1 MVEIKLT
8 KIGITEKKNDNF
20 SEWYTQVVTRAELV
34 DYSSV
39 KGFIILREYGFS
51 IWENIQ
57 SILDKE
63 FKKDNTKNA
72 YFPLLIPESL
82 LNRESDHFKGFTPEV
97 FWVTK
102 TGDNDIENKLAIR
115 PTSETIAYE
124 SYSKWIK
131 SWRDLPLKLNFW
143 NSVLRAE
150 IKDTKPFIRTSEFL
164 WQEGHTVHETKED
177 ATKQV
182 DFMLKLYKNFV
193 NEYLALPILTGRK
206 SDKEKFVGADYTLTL
221 EGIMPDGKA
230 LQMGTSH
237 HLGQNFSK
245 PFDINFLGK
254 DEKQHFT
261 WQTSWGVSWRL
272 IGALIMIHGDDKGL
286 ILPPKIAPIQVVI
299 IPIYYDEVKKKEIL
313 SVIEDIT
320 KQLDGKGIR
329 SYADSSENHTPGW
342 KFNQWEMKGVPI
354 RIEIGPKDLE
364 NNSLVVVK
372 RTSRDKKNI
381 TINDNLSDHIL
392 KELNTIQDELFE
404 SAKKK
409 HNEMIH
415 RIEDYN
421 ELCSKLNSEGGFV
434 KSVWCGNRECE
445 DKIKD
450 KTGADIRLIEDEII
464 DSACIVCRKN
474 ATNAVYF
481 AKSY

>member
-1 MVEIKLT
+1 MV
-8 KIGITEKKNDNF
+8 KIGITEKKDENF
-20 SEWYTQVVTRAELV
+20 SEWYTQTVLKAELI
-34 DYSSV
+34 DYSQV

-57 SILDKE
+57 AVLDKK
-63 FKKDNTKNA
+63 FKKDGTKNA

-82 LNRESDHFKGFTPEV
+82 LNREADHFKGFTPEV

-102 TGDNDIENKLAIR
+102 TGNNDIENKLAIR

-124 SYSKWIK
+124 SYAKWIK

-164 WQEGHTVHETKED
+164 WQEGHTVHETKDD
-177 ATKQV
+177 ATQQV
-182 DFMLKLYKNFV
+182 EFMLELYKKFV
-193 NEYLALPILTGRK
+193 NEYLALPILTGKK

-245 PFDINFLGK
+245 PFEISFLGK
-254 DEKQHFT
+254 DEEQHFA

-272 IGALIMIHGDDKGL
+272 MGALIMTHGDDKGL
-286 ILPPKIAPIQVVI
+286 ILPPKIAPIQIVI
-299 IPIYYDEVKKKEIL
+299 IPIYYDDVKKNEIL
-313 SVIEDIT
+313 TVIADIVE
-320 KQLDGKGIR
+320 KLDSKGIR
-329 SYADSSENHTPGW
+329 SYVDSSEQHTPGW

-354 RIEIGPKDLE
+354 RIEIGPKDLD
-364 NNSLVVVK
+364 NNSFVIVK
-372 RTSRDKKNI
+372 RNSRDKKNI
-381 TINDNLSDHIL
+381 SINENPVDHIV
-392 KELNTIQDELFE
+392 KELDVIQDELFE
-404 SAKKK
+404 IAKSK
-409 HNEMIH
+409 HEDMISNSTN
-415 RIEDYN
+415 YK
-421 ELCSKLNSEGGFV
+421 ELCEILNNERGFV
-434 KSVWCGNRECE
+434 KVDWCGDRDCE
-445 DKIKD
+445 DKVKD
-450 KTGADIRLIEDEII
+450 ETGADIRLIENENVN
-464 DSACIVCRKN
+464 SVCIVCEKI
-474 ATNAVYF
+474 ATNSVYF

>member
-1 MVEIKLT
+1 MV
-8 KIGITEKKNDNF
+8 KIGITEKKDENF
-20 SEWYTQVVTRAELV
+20 SEWYTQTVLKAELI
-34 DYSSV
+34 DYSQV

-57 SILDKE
+57 SILDKK
-63 FKKDNTKNA
+63 FKKDGTKNA

-82 LNRESDHFKGFTPEV
+82 LNKESEHFKGFTPEV

-124 SYSKWIK
+124 SYAKWIK

-164 WQEGHTVHETKED
+164 WQEGHTAHETKEE
-177 ATKQV
+177 AEKQV
-182 DFMLKLYKNFV
+182 NVMLKLYKDFV
-193 NEYLALPILTGRK
+193 NEYLALPILTGKK

-237 HLGQNFSK
+237 QLGQNFSK
-245 PFDINFLGK
+245 PFEISFLGK
-254 DEKQHFT
+254 DEEQHFV

-272 IGALIMIHGDDKGL
+272 MGALIMIHGDDKGL

-299 IPIYYDEVKKKEIL
+299 IPIYYDEGKKNEIIK
-313 SVIEDIT
+313 VIEKI
-320 KQLDGKGIR
+320 KEQLDEKGVR
-329 SYADSSENHTPGW
+329 SYVDSSEQHTPGW

-354 RIEIGPKDLE
+354 RVEIGPKDLD

-372 RTSRDKKNI
+372 RNSRDKKNI
-381 TINDNLSDHIL
+381 AISDNPADSII
-392 KELNTIQDELFE
+392 KELEVIQDELFE
-404 SAKKK
+404 SAKMK
-409 HNEMIH
+409 HSEMIFKSD
-415 RIEDYN
+415 EYN
-421 ELCSKLNSEGGFV
+421 ELCNRLTNDKGFI
-434 KSVWCGNRECE
+434 KSAWCGSRECE

-450 KTGADIRLIEDEII
+450 ETGADVRLIEDEAI
-464 DSACIVCRKN
+464 SSSCIVCGNN
-474 ATNAVYF
+474 ATNSVYF

>member
-1 MVEIKLT
+1 MV
-8 KIGITEKKNDNF
+8 KIGITEKKDENF
-20 SEWYTQVVTRAELV
+20 SEWYTQTVLKAELI
-34 DYSSV
+34 DYSQV

-63 FKKDNTKNA
+63 FKKDGTKNA

-102 TGDNDIENKLAIR
+102 TGDSDIENKLAIR

-124 SYSKWIK
+124 SYAKWIK

-164 WQEGHTVHETKED
+164 WQEGHTVHETEED
-177 ATKQV
+177 AIQQV
-182 DFMLKLYKNFV
+182 EFMLKLYKKFV
-193 NEYLALPILTGRK
+193 NEYLAVPILTGKK

-245 PFDINFLGK
+245 PFEISFLGK
-254 DEKQHFT
+254 DEEQHFA

-272 IGALIMIHGDDKGL
+272 MGALIMTHGDDKGL

-299 IPIYYDEVKKKEIL
+299 IPIYYDDGKKNEIL
-313 SVIEDIT
+313 GVINDIVE
-320 KQLDGKGIR
+320 KFDSNNIR
-329 SYADSSENHTPGW
+329 SYVDSSEQHTPGW

-372 RTSRDKKNI
+372 RNSKDKKNI
-381 TINDNLSDHIL
+381 SINKNPVDQIVR
-392 KELNTIQDELFE
+392 ELDIMQDELFE
-404 SAKKK
+404 TAKSKQSK
-409 HNEMIH
+409 MIY
-415 RIEDYN
+415 ESNNYK
-421 ELCSKLNSEGGFV
+421 ELCERLNKERGFV
-434 KSVWCGNRECE
+434 KVDWCGNRDCE
-445 DKIKD
+445 DKVKD
-450 KTGADIRLIEDEII
+450 ETGADIRLIEDENIN
-464 DSACIVCRKN
+464 SLCIVCEKN
-474 ATNAVYF
+474 ATNSVYF

>member
-1 MVEIKLT
+1 MV
-8 KIGITEKKNDNF
+8 KIGITEKKDENF
-20 SEWYTQVVTRAELV
+20 SEWYTQTVLKAELI
-34 DYSSV
+34 DYSQV

-57 SILDKE
+57 AVLDKK
-63 FKKDNTKNA
+63 FKKDGTKNA

-82 LNRESDHFKGFTPEV
+82 LNREADHFKGFTPEV

-102 TGDNDIENKLAIR
+102 TGNNDIENKLAIR

-124 SYSKWIK
+124 SYAKWIK

-164 WQEGHTVHETKED
+164 WQEGHTVHETKDD
-177 ATKQV
+177 ATQQV
-182 DFMLKLYKNFV
+182 EFMLELYKRFV
-193 NEYLALPILTGRK
+193 NEYLALPILTGKK

-245 PFDINFLGK
+245 PFEISFLGK
-254 DEKQHFT
+254 DEEQHFA

-272 IGALIMIHGDDKGL
+272 MGALIMTHGDDKGL
-286 ILPPKIAPIQVVI
+286 ILPPKIAPIQIVI
-299 IPIYYDEVKKKEIL
+299 IPIYYDDAKKNEIL
-313 SVIEDIT
+313 TVIADIVE
-320 KQLDGKGIR
+320 KLDSKGIR
-329 SYADSSENHTPGW
+329 SYVDSSEQHTPGW

-354 RIEIGPKDLE
+354 SIEIGPKDLD
-364 NNSLVVVK
+364 NNSLVIVK
-372 RTSRDKKNI
+372 RNSRDKKNI
-381 TINDNLSDHIL
+381 SINENPVDHIV
-392 KELNTIQDELFE
+392 KELDVIQDELFE
-404 SAKKK
+404 IAKSK
-409 HNEMIH
+409 HEDMISNSTN
-415 RIEDYN
+415 YK
-421 ELCSKLNSEGGFV
+421 ELCEILNNERGFV
-434 KSVWCGNRECE
+434 KVDWCGDRDCE
-445 DKIKD
+445 DKVKD
-450 KTGADIRLIEDEII
+450 ETGADIRLIENENVN
-464 DSACIVCRKN
+464 SVCIVCEKI
-474 ATNAVYF
+474 ATNSVYF

>member
-1 MVEIKLT
+1 MDRKLV
-8 KIGITEKKNDNF
+8 KIGITEKKDENF
-20 SEWYTQVVTRAELV
+20 SEWYTQTVLKAELI
-34 DYSSV
+34 DYSQV

-57 SILDKE
+57 AILDKE
-63 FKKDNTKNA
+63 FKKDGTKNA

-82 LNRESDHFKGFTPEV
+82 LNREADHFKGFTPEV

-102 TGDNDIENKLAIR
+102 TGDSDIENKLAIR

-124 SYSKWIK
+124 SYAKWIK

-164 WQEGHTVHETKED
+164 WQEGHTAHETKEE
-177 ATKQV
+177 AEKQV
-182 DFMLKLYKNFV
+182 NVMLKLYKDFV
-193 NEYLALPILTGRK
+193 NEYLALPILTGKK

-237 HLGQNFSK
+237 QLGQNFSK
-245 PFDINFLGK
+245 PFEISFLGK
-254 DEKQHFT
+254 DEKQHFV

-272 IGALIMIHGDDKGL
+272 MGALIMIHGDDKGL

-299 IPIYYDEVKKKEIL
+299 IPIYYDEGKKNEIIK
-313 SVIEDIT
+313 VIEKI
-320 KQLDGKGIR
+320 KEQLDEKGVR
-329 SYADSSENHTPGW
+329 SYVDSSEQHTPGW

-354 RIEIGPKDLE
+354 RVEIGPKDLD
-364 NNSLVVVK
+364 NDSLVVVK
-372 RTSRDKKNI
+372 RNSRDKKNI
-381 TINDNLSDHIL
+381 AISDNPADSII
-392 KELNTIQDELFE
+392 KELEVIQEELFE
-404 SAKKK
+404 SAKMK
-409 HNEMIH
+409 HSEMIFKSD
-415 RIEDYN
+415 EYN
-421 ELCSKLNSEGGFV
+421 ELCNRLTNDRGFI
-434 KSVWCGNRECE
+434 KSAWCGSRECE

-450 KTGADIRLIEDEII
+450 ETGADVRLIEDEAV
-464 DSACIVCRKN
+464 SSSCIVCGN
-474 ATNAVYF
+474 DATNSVYF

>member
-1 MVEIKLT
+1 MDRKLV
-8 KIGITEKKNDNF
+8 KIGITEKKDENF
-20 SEWYTQVVTRAELV
+20 SEWYTQTVLKAELI
-34 DYSSV
+34 DYSQV

-57 SILDKE
+57 AILDKE
-63 FKKDNTKNA
+63 FKKDGTKNA

-82 LNRESDHFKGFTPEV
+82 LNREAEHFKGFTPEV

-102 TGDNDIENKLAIR
+102 TGDSDIENKLAIR

-124 SYSKWIK
+124 SYAKWIK

-164 WQEGHTVHETKED
+164 WQEGHTVHETEED
-177 ATKQV
+177 ATQQV
-182 DFMLKLYKNFV
+182 EFMLRLYKKFV
-193 NEYLALPILTGRK
+193 NEYLALPILTGKK

-245 PFDINFLGK
+245 PFEISFLGK
-254 DEKQHFT
+254 DEEQHFA

-272 IGALIMIHGDDKGL
+272 MGALIMTHGDDKGL
-286 ILPPKIAPIQVVI
+286 ILPPKIAPIQIVI
-299 IPIYYDEVKKKEIL
+299 IPIYYDDVKKNEIL
-313 SVIEDIT
+313 AVIEDIVA
-320 KQLDGKGIR
+320 KLDSKNIR
-329 SYADSSENHTPGW
+329 SYVDSSDQHTPGW

-354 RIEIGPKDLE
+354 RMEIGPKDLE
-364 NNSLVVVK
+364 KNSLVIVK
-372 RTSRDKKNI
+372 RNSREKKNI
-381 TINDNLSDHIL
+381 SINENPVDQIV
-392 KELNTIQDELFE
+392 KELDAMQDELFE
-404 SAKKK
+404 IAKSK
-409 HNEMIH
+409 HDNMIS
-415 RIEDYN
+415 ISTDYK
-421 ELCSKLNSEGGFV
+421 ELCEKLNKERGFV
-434 KSVWCGNRECE
+434 KVDWCGNRNCE
-445 DKIKD
+445 DKVKD
-450 KTGADIRLIEDEII
+450 ETGADIRLIEDENV
-464 DSACIVCRKN
+464 DSICIVCGKN
-474 ATNAVYF
+474 STDSVYF

>member
-1 MVEIKLT
+1 MDRKLV
-8 KIGITEKKNDNF
+8 KIGITEKKDENF
-20 SEWYTQVVTRAELV
+20 SEWYTQTVLKAELI
-34 DYSSV
+34 DYSQV

-57 SILDKE
+57 AVLDKK
-63 FKKDNTKNA
+63 FKKNGTKNA

-82 LNRESDHFKGFTPEV
+82 LNREADHFKGFTPEV

-102 TGDNDIENKLAIR
+102 TGNNDIENKLAIR

-124 SYSKWIK
+124 SYAKWIK

-164 WQEGHTVHETKED
+164 WQEGHTVHETKDD
-177 ATKQV
+177 ATQQV
-182 DFMLKLYKNFV
+182 EFMLELYKRFV
-193 NEYLALPILTGRK
+193 NEYLALPILTGKK

-245 PFDINFLGK
+245 PFEISFLGK
-254 DEKQHFT
+254 DEEQHFA

-272 IGALIMIHGDDKGL
+272 MGALIMTHGDDKGL

-299 IPIYYDEVKKKEIL
+299 IPIYYDDVKKNEIL
-313 SVIEDIT
+313 TVIADIVE
-320 KQLDGKGIR
+320 KLDSKGIR
-329 SYADSSENHTPGW
+329 SYVDSSEQHTPGW

-354 RIEIGPKDLE
+354 RIEIGPKDLD
-364 NNSLVVVK
+364 NNSFVIVK
-372 RTSRDKKNI
+372 RNSRDKKNI
-381 TINDNLSDHIL
+381 SINENPVDHIV
-392 KELNTIQDELFE
+392 KELDVIQDELFE
-404 SAKKK
+404 IAKSK
-409 HNEMIH
+409 HEDMISNSTN
-415 RIEDYN
+415 YK
-421 ELCSKLNSEGGFV
+421 ELCEILNNERGFV
-434 KSVWCGNRECE
+434 KVDWCGDRDCE
-445 DKIKD
+445 DKVKD
-450 KTGADIRLIEDEII
+450 ETGADIRLIENENVN
-464 DSACIVCRKN
+464 SVCIVCEKI
-474 ATNAVYF
+474 ATNSVYF

>member
-1 MVEIKLT
+1 MV
-8 KIGITEKKNDNF
+8 KIGITEKKDENF
-20 SEWYTQVVTRAELV
+20 SEWYTQTVLKAELI
-34 DYSSV
+34 DYSQV

-63 FKKDNTKNA
+63 FKKDGTKNA

-97 FWVTK
+97 FWVTR
-102 TGDNDIENKLAIR
+102 TGDNEIDNKLAIR

-124 SYSKWIK
+124 SYAKWIK

-164 WQEGHTVHETKED
+164 WQEGHTAHETKEE

-182 DFMLKLYKNFV
+182 DFMLKLYEDFV
-193 NEYLALPILTGRK
+193 NDYLALPILTGRK
-206 SDKEKFVGADYTLTL
+206 SDKEKFVGADYTLTI

-245 PFDINFLGK
+245 PFEISFLGK
-254 DEKQHFT
+254 DEEQHFA

-272 IGALIMIHGDDKGL
+272 MGALIMTHGDDKGL

-299 IPIYYDEVKKKEIL
+299 IPIYYDEMKKNEIMK
-313 SVIEDIT
+313 VIEGVI
-320 KQLDGKGIR
+320 KQLDAKGVR
-329 SYADSSENHTPGW
+329 SYVDSTEQHTPGW

-364 NNSLVVVK
+364 KNSFVVVK
-372 RTSRDKKNI
+372 RNSREKRDIPIDSNTAGEI
-381 TINDNLSDHIL
+381 V
-392 KELNTIQDELFE
+392 KELKTIQSELYDI
-404 SAKKK
+404 AKKK
-409 HNEMIH
+409 HNNMIFKSM
-415 RIEDYN
+415 DYN
-421 ELCSKLNSEGGFV
+421 ELCERLNNERGFV
-434 KSVWCGNRECE
+434 KTGWCESRECE

-450 KTGADIRLIEDEII
+450 ETGADIRLIEDEKI
-464 DSACIVCRKN
+464 DSTCIVCGKN
-474 ATNAVYF
+474 TKNTVYF

>member
-1 MVEIKLT
+1 VDRKLV
-8 KIGITEKKNDNF
+8 KIGITEKKDENF
-20 SEWYTQVVTRAELV
+20 SEWYTQTVLKAELI
-34 DYSSV
+34 DYSQV

-57 SILDKE
+57 AILDKE
-63 FKKDNTKNA
+63 FKKDGTKNA

-82 LNRESDHFKGFTPEV
+82 LNREADHFKGFTPEV

-102 TGDNDIENKLAIR
+102 TGDSDIENKLAIR

-124 SYSKWIK
+124 SYAKWIK

-164 WQEGHTVHETKED
+164 WQEGHTVHETEED
-177 ATKQV
+177 ATQQV
-182 DFMLKLYKNFV
+182 EFMLRLYKKFV
-193 NEYLALPILTGRK
+193 NEYLALPILTGKK

-245 PFDINFLGK
+245 PFEISFLGK
-254 DEKQHFT
+254 DEEQHFA

-272 IGALIMIHGDDKGL
+272 MGALIMTHGDDKGL
-286 ILPPKIAPIQVVI
+286 ILPPKIAPIQIVI
-299 IPIYYDEVKKKEIL
+299 IPIYYDDVKKNEIL
-313 SVIEDIT
+313 AVIEDIVA
-320 KQLDGKGIR
+320 KLDSKNIR
-329 SYADSSENHTPGW
+329 SYVDSSDQHTPGW

-354 RIEIGPKDLE
+354 RMEIGPKDLE
-364 NNSLVVVK
+364 KNSLVIVK
-372 RTSRDKKNI
+372 RNSREKKNI
-381 TINDNLSDHIL
+381 SINENPVDQIV
-392 KELNTIQDELFE
+392 KELDAMQDELFE
-404 SAKKK
+404 IAKSK
-409 HNEMIH
+409 HDNMIS
-415 RIEDYN
+415 ISTDYK
-421 ELCSKLNSEGGFV
+421 ELCEKLNKERGFV
-434 KSVWCGNRECE
+434 KVDWCGNRNCE
-445 DKIKD
+445 DKVKD
-450 KTGADIRLIEDEII
+450 ETGADIRLIEDENV
-464 DSACIVCRKN
+464 DSVCIVCGKN
-474 ATNAVYF
+474 STDSVYF

>member
-1 MVEIKLT
+1 MDRKLV
-8 KIGITEKKNDNF
+8 KIGITEKKDENF
-20 SEWYTQVVTRAELV
+20 SEWYTQTVLKAELI
-34 DYSSV
+34 DYSQV

-57 SILDKE
+57 AVLDKK
-63 FKKDNTKNA
+63 FKKDGTKNA

-82 LNRESDHFKGFTPEV
+82 LNREADHFKGFTPEV

-102 TGDNDIENKLAIR
+102 TGNNDIENKLAIR

-124 SYSKWIK
+124 SYAKWIK

-164 WQEGHTVHETKED
+164 WQEGHTVHETKDD

-182 DFMLKLYKNFV
+182 EFMLELYKKFV
-193 NEYLALPILTGRK
+193 NEYLALPILTGKK

-245 PFDINFLGK
+245 PFEISFLGK
-254 DEKQHFT
+254 DEEQHFA

-272 IGALIMIHGDDKGL
+272 MGALIMTHGDNKGL
-286 ILPPKIAPIQVVI
+286 ILPPKIAPIQIVI
-299 IPIYYDEVKKKEIL
+299 IPIYYDDVKKNEIL
-313 SVIEDIT
+313 TVIDDIVE
-320 KQLDGKGIR
+320 KLDSKGIR
-329 SYADSSENHTPGW
+329 SYVDSSDQHTPGW

-354 RIEIGPKDLE
+354 RIEIGPKDLD
-364 NNSLVVVK
+364 NNSLVIVK
-372 RTSRDKKNI
+372 RNSRDKKNI
-381 TINDNLSDHIL
+381 SINENPVDQIV
-392 KELNTIQDELFE
+392 KELDVIQDELFE
-404 SAKKK
+404 IAKSK
-409 HNEMIH
+409 HNDMISKSAN
-415 RIEDYN
+415 YK
-421 ELCSKLNSEGGFV
+421 ELCERLNNERGFV
-434 KSVWCGNRECE
+434 KVDWCGDRDCE
-445 DKIKD
+445 DKVKD
-450 KTGADIRLIEDEII
+450 ETGADIRLIEEENVN
-464 DSACIVCRKN
+464 SVCIVCEKI
-474 ATNAVYF
+474 ATNSVYF

>member
-1 MVEIKLT
+1 MDKKLV
-8 KIGITEKKNDNF
+8 KIGITEKKDENF
-20 SEWYTQVVTRAELV
+20 SEWYTQTVLKAELI
-34 DYSSV
+34 DYSQV

-57 SILDKE
+57 AILDKE
-63 FKKDNTKNA
+63 FKKDGTKNA

-82 LNRESDHFKGFTPEV
+82 LNREAEHFKGFTPEV

-102 TGDNDIENKLAIR
+102 TGDSDIENKLAIR

-124 SYSKWIK
+124 SYGKWIK

-164 WQEGHTVHETKED
+164 WQEGHTVHETEED
-177 ATKQV
+177 ATQQV
-182 DFMLKLYKNFV
+182 EFMLRLYKKFV
-193 NEYLALPILTGRK
+193 NEYLALPILTGKK

-245 PFDINFLGK
+245 PFEISFLGK
-254 DEKQHFT
+254 DEEQHFA

-272 IGALIMIHGDDKGL
+272 MGALIMTHGDDKGL
-286 ILPPKIAPIQVVI
+286 ILPPKIAPIQIVI
-299 IPIYYDEVKKKEIL
+299 IPIYYDDVKKNEIL
-313 SVIEDIT
+313 AVIEDIVA
-320 KQLDGKGIR
+320 KLDSKNIR
-329 SYADSSENHTPGW
+329 SYVDSSDQHTPGW

-354 RIEIGPKDLE
+354 RMEIGPKDLE
-364 NNSLVVVK
+364 KNSLVIVK
-372 RTSRDKKNI
+372 RNSREKKNI
-381 TINDNLSDHIL
+381 SINENLVDQIV
-392 KELNTIQDELFE
+392 KELDAMQDELFE
-404 SAKKK
+404 IAKSK
-409 HNEMIH
+409 HDNMISGST
-415 RIEDYN
+415 DYK
-421 ELCSKLNSEGGFV
+421 ELCEKLNKERGFV
-434 KSVWCGNRECE
+434 KVDWCGNRNCE
-445 DKIKD
+445 DKVKD
-450 KTGADIRLIEDEII
+450 ETGADIRSIEDENV
-464 DSACIVCRKN
+464 DSVCIVCGKN
-474 ATNAVYF
+474 STDSVYF

>member
-1 MVEIKLT
+1 MERKLV
-8 KIGITEKKNDNF
+8 KIGITEKKDENF
-20 SEWYTQVVTRAELV
+20 SEWYTQTVLKAELI
-34 DYSSV
+34 DYSQV

-63 FKKDNTKNA
+63 FKKDGTKNA

-102 TGDNDIENKLAIR
+102 TGDSDIENKLAIR

-124 SYSKWIK
+124 SYAKWIK

-164 WQEGHTVHETKED
+164 WQEGHTVHETEED
-177 ATKQV
+177 AIQQV
-182 DFMLKLYKNFV
+182 EFMLKLYKKFV
-193 NEYLALPILTGRK
+193 NEYLAVPILTGKK

-245 PFDINFLGK
+245 PFEISFLGK
-254 DEKQHFT
+254 DEEQHFA

-272 IGALIMIHGDDKGL
+272 MGALIMTHGDDKGL

-299 IPIYYDEVKKKEIL
+299 IPIYYDDGKKNEIL
-313 SVIEDIT
+313 GVINDIVE
-320 KQLDGKGIR
+320 KFDSNNIR
-329 SYADSSENHTPGW
+329 SYVDSSEQHTPGW

-372 RTSRDKKNI
+372 RNSKDKKNI
-381 TINDNLSDHIL
+381 SINKNPVDQIVR
-392 KELNTIQDELFE
+392 ELDIMQDELFE
-404 SAKKK
+404 TAKSKQSK
-409 HNEMIH
+409 MIY
-415 RIEDYN
+415 ESNNYK
-421 ELCSKLNSEGGFV
+421 ELCERLNKERGFV
-434 KSVWCGNRECE
+434 KVDWCGNRDCE
-445 DKIKD
+445 DKVKD
-450 KTGADIRLIEDEII
+450 ETGADIRLIEDENIN
-464 DSACIVCRKN
+464 SLCIVCEKN
-474 ATNAVYF
+474 ATNSVYF

>member
-1 MVEIKLT
+1 MV
-8 KIGITEKKNDNF
+8 KIGITEKKDENF
-20 SEWYTQVVTRAELV
+20 SEWYTQTVLKAELI
-34 DYSSV
+34 DYSQV

-63 FKKDNTKNA
+63 FKKDGTKNA
-72 YFPLLIPESL
+72 YFPLLITESL

-97 FWVTK
+97 FWVTR
-102 TGDNDIENKLAIR
+102 TGDNEIDNKLAIR

-124 SYSKWIK
+124 SYAKWIK

-164 WQEGHTVHETKED
+164 WQEGHTAHETKEE

-182 DFMLKLYKNFV
+182 DFMLKLYEDFV
-193 NEYLALPILTGRK
+193 NDYLALPILTGRK
-206 SDKEKFVGADYTLTL
+206 SDKEKFVGADYTLTI

-245 PFDINFLGK
+245 PFEISFLGK
-254 DEKQHFT
+254 DEEQHFA

-272 IGALIMIHGDDKGL
+272 MGALIMTHGDDKGL

-299 IPIYYDEVKKKEIL
+299 IPIYYDEVKKNEIMK
-313 SVIEDIT
+313 VIEGVI
-320 KQLDGKGIR
+320 KQLDAKGVR
-329 SYADSSENHTPGW
+329 SYVDSTEQHTPGW

-364 NNSLVVVK
+364 KNSFVVVK
-372 RTSRDKKNI
+372 RNSREKRDIPIDSNTAGEI
-381 TINDNLSDHIL
+381 V
-392 KELNTIQDELFE
+392 KELKTIQSELYDI
-404 SAKKK
+404 AKKK
-409 HNEMIH
+409 HNNMIF
-415 RIEDYN
+415 ESVDYN
-421 ELCSKLNSEGGFV
+421 ELCERLNNERGFV
-434 KSVWCGNRECE
+434 KTGWCESRECE

-450 KTGADIRLIEDEII
+450 ETGADIRLIEDEKI
-464 DSACIVCRKN
+464 DSTCIVCGKN
-474 ATNAVYF
+474 TKNTVYF

>member
-1 MVEIKLT
+1 MV
-8 KIGITEKKNDNF
+8 KIGITEKKDENF
-20 SEWYTQVVTRAELV
+20 SEWYTQTVLKAELI
-34 DYSSV
+34 DYSQV

-57 SILDKE
+57 AVLDKK
-63 FKKDNTKNA
+63 FKKDGTKNA

-82 LNRESDHFKGFTPEV
+82 LNREADHFKGFTPEV

-102 TGDNDIENKLAIR
+102 TGNNDIENKLAIR

-124 SYSKWIK
+124 SYAKWIK

-164 WQEGHTVHETKED
+164 WQEGHTVHETKDD

-182 DFMLKLYKNFV
+182 EFMLELYKKFV
-193 NEYLALPILTGRK
+193 NEYLALPILTGKK

-245 PFDINFLGK
+245 PFEISFLGK
-254 DEKQHFT
+254 DEEQHFA

-272 IGALIMIHGDDKGL
+272 MGALIMTHGDNKGL
-286 ILPPKIAPIQVVI
+286 ILPPKIAPIQIVI
-299 IPIYYDEVKKKEIL
+299 IPIYYDDVKKNEIL
-313 SVIEDIT
+313 TVIADIVE
-320 KQLDGKGIR
+320 KLDSKGIR
-329 SYADSSENHTPGW
+329 SYVDSSDQHTPGW

-354 RIEIGPKDLE
+354 RIEIGPKDLD
-364 NNSLVVVK
+364 NNSFVIVK
-372 RTSRDKKNI
+372 RNSRDKKNI
-381 TINDNLSDHIL
+381 SINENPVDHIV
-392 KELNTIQDELFE
+392 KELDVIQDELFE
-404 SAKKK
+404 IAKSKHDDMISKSANYK
-409 HNEMIH
+409 
-415 RIEDYN
+415 
-421 ELCSKLNSEGGFV
+421 ELCEILNNERGFV
-434 KSVWCGNRECE
+434 KVDWCGDRDCE
-445 DKIKD
+445 DKVKD
-450 KTGADIRLIEDEII
+450 ETGADIRLIEDENVN
-464 DSACIVCRKN
+464 SVCIVCEKI
-474 ATNAVYF
+474 ATNSVYF

>member
-1 MVEIKLT
+1 LV
-8 KIGITEKKNDNF
+8 KIGITEKKDENF
-20 SEWYTQVVTRAELV
+20 SEWYTQTVLKAELI
-34 DYSSV
+34 DYSQV

-63 FKKDNTKNA
+63 FKKDGTKNA

-97 FWVTK
+97 FWVTR
-102 TGDNDIENKLAIR
+102 TGDNEIDNKLAIR

-124 SYSKWIK
+124 SYAKWIK

-164 WQEGHTVHETKED
+164 WQEGHTAHETKEE

-182 DFMLKLYKNFV
+182 DFMLKLYEDFV
-193 NEYLALPILTGRK
+193 NDYLALPILTGRK
-206 SDKEKFVGADYTLTL
+206 SDKEKFVGADYTLTI

-245 PFDINFLGK
+245 PFEISFLGK
-254 DEKQHFT
+254 DEEQHFA

-272 IGALIMIHGDDKGL
+272 MGALIMTHGDDKGL

-299 IPIYYDEVKKKEIL
+299 IPIYYDEMKKNEIMK
-313 SVIEDIT
+313 VIEGVI
-320 KQLDGKGIR
+320 KQLDAKGVR
-329 SYADSSENHTPGW
+329 SYVDSTEQHTPGW

-364 NNSLVVVK
+364 KNSFVVVK
-372 RTSRDKKNI
+372 RNSREKRDI
-381 TINDNLSDHIL
+381 PIDNNTAGEIV
-392 KELNTIQDELFE
+392 KELKTIQSELYDI
-404 SAKKK
+404 AKKK
-409 HNEMIH
+409 HNNMIF
-415 RIEDYN
+415 ESVDYN
-421 ELCSKLNSEGGFV
+421 ELCERLNNERGFV
-434 KSVWCGNRECE
+434 KTGWCESRECE

-450 KTGADIRLIEDEII
+450 ETGADIRLIEDEKI
-464 DSACIVCRKN
+464 DSTCIVCGKN
-474 ATNAVYF
+474 TKNTVYF

>member
-1 MVEIKLT
+1 MDKKLV
-8 KIGITEKKNDNF
+8 KIGITEKKDENF
-20 SEWYTQVVTRAELV
+20 SEWYTQTVLKAELI
-34 DYSSV
+34 DYSQV

-57 SILDKE
+57 AVLDKK
-63 FKKDNTKNA
+63 FKKDGTKNA

-82 LNRESDHFKGFTPEV
+82 LNREADHFKGFTPEV

-102 TGDNDIENKLAIR
+102 TGNNDIENKLAIS

-124 SYSKWIK
+124 SYAKWIK

-164 WQEGHTVHETKED
+164 WQEGHTVHETKDD

-182 DFMLKLYKNFV
+182 EFMLELYKKFV
-193 NEYLALPILTGRK
+193 NEYLALPILTGKK

-245 PFDINFLGK
+245 PFEISFLGK
-254 DEKQHFT
+254 DEEQHFA

-272 IGALIMIHGDDKGL
+272 MGALIMTHGDNKGL
-286 ILPPKIAPIQVVI
+286 ILPPKIAPIQIVI
-299 IPIYYDEVKKKEIL
+299 IPIYYDDVKKNEIL
-313 SVIEDIT
+313 TVIDDIVE
-320 KQLDGKGIR
+320 KLDSKGIR
-329 SYADSSENHTPGW
+329 SYVDSSDQHTPGW

-354 RIEIGPKDLE
+354 RIEIGPKDLD
-364 NNSLVVVK
+364 NNSLVIVK
-372 RTSRDKKNI
+372 RNSRDKKNI
-381 TINDNLSDHIL
+381 SINENTVDQIV
-392 KELNTIQDELFE
+392 KELDVIQDELFE
-404 SAKKK
+404 IAKSKHDDMIYKSANYK
-409 HNEMIH
+409 
-415 RIEDYN
+415 
-421 ELCSKLNSEGGFV
+421 ELCERLNNERGFV
-434 KSVWCGNRECE
+434 KVDWCGDRDCE
-445 DKIKD
+445 DKVKD
-450 KTGADIRLIEDEII
+450 ETGADIRLIEDENVN
-464 DSACIVCRKN
+464 SVCIVCEKI
-474 ATNAVYF
+474 ATNSVYF

>member
-1 MVEIKLT
+1 MWNLRSHTHKA
-8 KIGITEKKNDNF
+8 GNF
-20 SEWYTQVVTRAELV
+20 SEWYTQTVLKAEFI
-34 DYSSV
+34 DYSQV

-57 SILDKE
+57 AVLDKK
-63 FKKDNTKNA
+63 FKKDGTKNA

-82 LNRESDHFKGFTPEV
+82 LNREADHFKGFTPEV

-102 TGDNDIENKLAIR
+102 TGNNDIENKLAIR

-124 SYSKWIK
+124 SYAKWIK

-164 WQEGHTVHETKED
+164 WQEGHTVHETKDD
-177 ATKQV
+177 ATQQV
-182 DFMLKLYKNFV
+182 EFMLELYKKFV
-193 NEYLALPILTGRK
+193 NEYLALPILTGKK

-245 PFDINFLGK
+245 PFEISFLGK
-254 DEKQHFT
+254 DEEQHFA

-272 IGALIMIHGDDKGL
+272 MGALIMTHGDNKGL
-286 ILPPKIAPIQVVI
+286 ILPPKIAPIQIVI
-299 IPIYYDEVKKKEIL
+299 IPIYYDDVKKNEIL
-313 SVIEDIT
+313 TVIDDIVEE
-320 KQLDGKGIR
+320 LDSKGIR
-329 SYADSSENHTPGW
+329 SYVDSSDQHTPGW

-354 RIEIGPKDLE
+354 RIEIGPKDLD
-364 NNSLVVVK
+364 NNSLVIVK
-372 RTSRDKKNI
+372 RNSRDKKNI
-381 TINDNLSDHIL
+381 SINENPVDQIV
-392 KELNTIQDELFE
+392 KELDVIQDELFE
-404 SAKKK
+404 IAKSKHDDMISKSANYK
-409 HNEMIH
+409 
-415 RIEDYN
+415 
-421 ELCSKLNSEGGFV
+421 ELCEILNNERGFV
-434 KSVWCGNRECE
+434 KVDWCGDRNCE
-445 DKIKD
+445 DKVKD
-450 KTGADIRLIEDEII
+450 ETGADIRLIEDENVN
-464 DSACIVCRKN
+464 SVCIVCEKI
-474 ATNAVYF
+474 ATNSVYF

>member
-1 MVEIKLT
+1 MV
-8 KIGITEKKNDNF
+8 KIGITEKKDENF
-20 SEWYTQVVTRAELV
+20 SEWYTQTVLKAELI
-34 DYSSV
+34 DYSQV

-63 FKKDNTKNA
+63 FKKDGTKNA

-97 FWVTK
+97 FWVTR
-102 TGDNDIENKLAIR
+102 TGDNEIDNKLAIR

-124 SYSKWIK
+124 SYAKWIK

-164 WQEGHTVHETKED
+164 WQEGHTAHETKEE

-182 DFMLKLYKNFV
+182 DFMLKLYEDFV
-193 NEYLALPILTGRK
+193 NDYLALPILTGRK
-206 SDKEKFVGADYTLTL
+206 SDKEKFVGANYTLTI

-245 PFDINFLGK
+245 PFEISFLGK
-254 DEKQHFT
+254 DEEQHFA

-272 IGALIMIHGDDKGL
+272 MGALIMTHGDDKGL

-299 IPIYYDEVKKKEIL
+299 IPIYYDEMKKNEIMK
-313 SVIEDIT
+313 VIEGVI
-320 KQLDGKGIR
+320 KQLDAKGVR
-329 SYADSSENHTPGW
+329 SYVDSSEQHTPGW

-364 NNSLVVVK
+364 KNSFVVVK
-372 RTSRDKKNI
+372 RNSREKRDI
-381 TINDNLSDHIL
+381 PIDNNTAGEIV
-392 KELNTIQDELFE
+392 KELKTIQSELYDI
-404 SAKKK
+404 AKKK
-409 HNEMIH
+409 HNNMIF
-415 RIEDYN
+415 ESVDYN
-421 ELCSKLNSEGGFV
+421 ELCERLNNERGFV
-434 KSVWCGNRECE
+434 KTGWCESRECE

-450 KTGADIRLIEDEII
+450 ETGADIRLIEDEKI
-464 DSACIVCRKN
+464 DSTCIVCGKN
-474 ATNAVYF
+474 TKNTVYF

>member
-1 MVEIKLT
+1 MCIR
-8 KIGITEKKNDNF
+8 D
-20 SEWYTQVVTRAELV
+20 R
-34 DYSSV
+34 V

-57 SILDKE
+57 AVLDKK
-63 FKKDNTKNA
+63 FKKNGTKNA

-82 LNRESDHFKGFTPEV
+82 LNREADHFKGFTPEV

-102 TGDNDIENKLAIR
+102 TGNNDIENKLAIR

-124 SYSKWIK
+124 SYAKWIK

-164 WQEGHTVHETKED
+164 WQEGHTVHETKDD
-177 ATKQV
+177 ATQQV
-182 DFMLKLYKNFV
+182 EFMLELYKRFV
-193 NEYLALPILTGRK
+193 NEYLALPILTGKK

-245 PFDINFLGK
+245 PFEISFLGK
-254 DEKQHFT
+254 DEEQHFA

-272 IGALIMIHGDDKGL
+272 MGALIMTHGDDKGL
-286 ILPPKIAPIQVVI
+286 ILPPKIAPIQIVI
-299 IPIYYDEVKKKEIL
+299 IPIYYDDVKKNEIL
-313 SVIEDIT
+313 TVIGDIVE
-320 KQLDGKGIR
+320 KLDSKGIR
-329 SYADSSENHTPGW
+329 SYVDSSEQHTPGW

-354 RIEIGPKDLE
+354 RIEIGPKDLD
-364 NNSLVVVK
+364 NNSFVIVK
-372 RTSRDKKNI
+372 RNSRDKKNI
-381 TINDNLSDHIL
+381 SINENPVDHIV
-392 KELNTIQDELFE
+392 KELDVIQDELFE
-404 SAKKK
+404 IAKSK
-409 HNEMIH
+409 HEDMISNSTN
-415 RIEDYN
+415 YK
-421 ELCSKLNSEGGFV
+421 ELCEILNNERGFV
-434 KSVWCGNRECE
+434 KVDWCGDRDCE
-445 DKIKD
+445 DKVKD
-450 KTGADIRLIEDEII
+450 ETGADIRLIENENVN
-464 DSACIVCRKN
+464 SVCIVCEKI
-474 ATNAVYF
+474 ATNSVYF